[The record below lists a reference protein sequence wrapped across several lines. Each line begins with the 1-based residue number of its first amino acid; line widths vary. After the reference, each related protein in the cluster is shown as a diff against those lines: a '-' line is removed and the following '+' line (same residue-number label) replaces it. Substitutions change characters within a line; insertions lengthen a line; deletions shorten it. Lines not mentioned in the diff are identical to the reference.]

1 MDFRRCLTAGRE
13 RGMGMGPR
21 PPPSRGQDLDAGH
34 GRGGGFET
42 SPYGKGSGGERAP
55 TRDAPTEG
63 AKMGPRLR
71 EDTGRWMA
79 HRQRDSSLRS
89 ASFRM
94 TCGGVG
100 GDGLPTTVFTGGEC
114 CRGQGRGGLLRRRD
128 SSLRFAAFRMTCG
141 WRGKGYS
148 GTGPAGFIAWEGRVA
163 TAGFFTSLRFVQND
177 IPPWRGKGKKGRVV

>member
-1 MDFRRCLTAGRE
+1 
-13 RGMGMGPR
+13 MGPR
-21 PPPSRGQDLDAGH
+21 LREDTGRWMAHRQRDSSLRSASFRMTCGGVGEDGLPHPRGQRSGNLRKNGVG
-34 GRGGGFET
+34 GRRAVPE
-42 SPYGKGSGGERAP
+42 PPLRVGERAP
-55 TRDAPTEG
+55 TKDAPTEG

-128 SSLRFAAFRMTCG
+128 SSLRFASFRMTYG
-141 WRGKGYS
+141 WRGKGFGS
-148 GTGPAGFIAWEGRVA
+148 GVRTRLRGPG
-163 TAGFFTSLRFVQND
+163 
-177 IPPWRGKGKKGRVV
+177 